1 MKPNAAG
8 LIARIGF
15 TLVAVAIFIGTVS
28 AAQPINITVQNYSFE
43 TPVTTNFIN
52 VGPGSGLTTPPA
64 SLLSGWNIY
73 GANSYVVK
81 NGGLVTYS
89 SGVVGNQ
96 ALFLEPYA
104 DGSDTDP
111 VLNPHLWQIVGSK
124 FARGTY
130 TLSVNAGMGSGY
142 ATLAEDAT
150 AEFQLLAYE
159 GGEVYNYNLGVAP
172 TSVLVKN
179 YNGSLNT
186 FNYTLNLTG
195 TESFIGDDVTI
206 FLKAYKNGSTDQN
219 VSYDNVQLTYTPPVN
234 HVYNGD
240 FQISPQ
246 NGYGPI
252 AGWTQVPNPS
262 GVPGF
267 AYVSG
272 GQIGVG
278 DVGVGAWDNGYV
290 PGTDLSTNA
299 VAFIETFTPA
309 ETLSLT
315 QTVTGLTPGQ
325 MYELSYYENGR
336 ADTRVNTTT
345 AETFVGG
352 VSLVAAHTV
361 PPVNAKGVTTN
372 PFYYKTAQFTA
383 TAESMVLEF
392 RATQLNGNDSFLVID
407 NVSISAVPE
416 PSTLILSTAG
426 LIGLLADA
434 WRKR

>member
-15 TLVAVAIFIGTVS
+15 TLIAVAMFIGTVS

-43 TPVTTNFIN
+43 TPVTSDYTG
-52 VGPGSGLTTPPA
+52 VGQFAGA
-64 SLLSGWNIY
+64 NSLANYGWNIY

-81 NGGLVTYS
+81 NGGLVNYT

-96 ALFLEPYA
+96 ALFLEPWV

-111 VLNPHLWQIVGSK
+111 VLNPHVWQIVGSK

-130 TLSVNAGMGSGY
+130 NLSVNAGMGSGF
-142 ATLAEDAT
+142 ADSAQDAT
-150 AEFQLLAYE
+150 AEFQLLAYD
-159 GGEVYNYNLGVAP
+159 GSSYNYNLGVAP

-206 FLKAYKNGSTDQN
+206 FLKAYKNGSTSQN

-240 FQISPQ
+240 FQIASQ
-246 NGYGPI
+246 NRYGPI
-252 AGWTQVPNPS
+252 PGWTQVPNPS

-267 AYVSG
+267 AFLSG
-272 GQIGVG
+272 SEGFAAA
-278 DVGVGAWDNGYV
+278 DGVGAWDNGYV
-290 PGTDLSTNA
+290 PGTDLSTNR

-336 ADTRVNTTT
+336 ANPNVRITT
-345 AETFVGG
+345 AETFMGG

-361 PPVNAKGVTTN
+361 PPVDAMGVTTD

-392 RATQLNGNDSFLVID
+392 RARQLNGNDSFLVID
-407 NVSISAVPE
+407 NVSISPVPE

-426 LIGLLADA
+426 LIGLLAAA

>member
-15 TLVAVAIFIGTVS
+15 TLIAVAIFIGTVS
-28 AAQPINITVQNYSFE
+28 AAQPVNITVQNYSFE
-43 TPVTTNFIN
+43 TPVTSDYTL
-52 VGPGSGLTTPPA
+52 VGPGSG
-64 SLLSGWNIY
+64 LLSGWNIY
-73 GANSYVVK
+73 GDNSYVVK
-81 NGGLVTYS
+81 NGGGTVTYT

-96 ALFLEPYA
+96 ALFLEPWV
-104 DGSDTDP
+104 DGSDTNP

-130 TLSVNAGMGSGY
+130 NLSVNAGMGSGF
-142 ATLAEDAT
+142 ADSAQDAT
-150 AEFQLLAYE
+150 AEFQLLAHKA
-159 GGEVYNYNLGVAP
+159 GNYNYNLGVAP

-219 VSYDNVQLTYTPPVN
+219 VSYDNVQLTYTPPAN

-240 FQISPQ
+240 FEISPQ

-252 AGWTQVPNPS
+252 AGWTQAPNPS

-267 AYVSG
+267 AYLSG
-272 GQIGVG
+272 SQDGFGATN
-278 DVGVGAWDNGYV
+278 GVGAWDNGYV
-290 PGTDLSTNA
+290 PGTDLSTNT

-309 ETLSLT
+309 ATLSLT

-336 ADTRVNTTT
+336 ANPNVSITT
-345 AETFVGG
+345 AETFMGG

-361 PPVNAKGVTTN
+361 PPVDAMGVATD

-392 RATQLNGNDSFLVID
+392 RATQLNGNDSFLVLD
-407 NVSISAVPE
+407 NVSISPVPE

-426 LIGLLADA
+426 LIGLLAAA

>member
-15 TLVAVAIFIGTVS
+15 TLIAVAMFIGTVS

-43 TPVTTNFIN
+43 TPATSDATG
-52 VGPGSGLTTPPA
+52 VGQFAGA
-64 SLLSGWNIY
+64 NSLANYGWNIY

-81 NGGLVTYS
+81 NGGGTVTYT

-96 ALFLEPYA
+96 ALFLEPWV
-104 DGSDTDP
+104 DGSDADP
-111 VLNPHLWQIVGSK
+111 VLNPHVWQIVGSK

-130 TLSVNAGMGSGY
+130 NLSVNAGMGSGY
-142 ATLAEDAT
+142 ATLAENAT
-150 AEFQLLAYE
+150 AEFQLLAYD
-159 GGEVYNYNLGVAP
+159 GSSYNYNLGVAP

-206 FLKAYKNGSTDQN
+206 FLKANKNTSTFQN

-240 FQISPQ
+240 FQIFSQ

-252 AGWTQVPNPS
+252 PGWTQAPNPS
-262 GVPGF
+262 GVAGF
-267 AYVSG
+267 AYLSG
-272 GQIGVG
+272 SQDGFGATN
-278 DVGVGAWDNGYV
+278 GVGAWDNGYV
-290 PGTDLSTNA
+290 PGTDLSTNT
-299 VAFIETFTPA
+299 VAFIETYSPA

-336 ADTRVNTTT
+336 ANPNVSITT
-345 AETFVGG
+345 AETFMGG

-361 PPVNAKGVTTN
+361 PPVDAMGVTTD

-392 RATQLNGNDSFLVID
+392 RARQLNGNDSFLVID
-407 NVSISAVPE
+407 NVSISPVPE

-426 LIGLLADA
+426 LIGLLAAA

>member
-43 TPVTTNFIN
+43 TPVTTDYTT
-52 VGPGSGLTTPPA
+52 VRPVSSGGPG
-64 SLLSGWNIY
+64 LSGWNIY
-73 GANSYVVK
+73 GDNSYVVK
-81 NGGLVTYS
+81 NGGGTVNYS

-96 ALFLEPYA
+96 ALFLEPWV
-104 DGSDTDP
+104 DGSDTNP
-111 VLNPHLWQIVGSK
+111 VLNPHLWQNVSAK

-142 ATLAEDAT
+142 ATLAEEAT
-150 AEFQLLAYE
+150 AEFQLLAYD
-159 GGEVYNYNLGVAP
+159 GSKYNYNLGVAP

-179 YNGSLNT
+179 YNGYLNT

-195 TESFIGDDVTI
+195 TESFIGNDIAI
-206 FLKAYKNGSTDQN
+206 FLKAYKNGSTFQN

-246 NGYGPI
+246 NGYSQIP
-252 AGWTQVPNPS
+252 GWTQVPNPTGVS
-262 GVPGF
+262 GFP
-267 AYVSG
+267 YLSG
-272 GQIGVG
+272 GQIGSGG

-290 PGTDLSTNA
+290 PGTSLSTNA
-299 VAFIETFTPA
+299 VAFIETFNPQA
-309 ETLSLT
+309 TLSLT

-336 ADTRVNTTT
+336 ADSRVNPTT

-352 VSLVAAHTV
+352 VSLVAAHLV
-361 PPVNAKGVTTN
+361 QPVDTIGVYSNAFVQR
-372 PFYYKTAQFTA
+372 TAQFTA

-407 NVSISAVPE
+407 NVSIVAVPE

-426 LIGLLADA
+426 LIGLLATA